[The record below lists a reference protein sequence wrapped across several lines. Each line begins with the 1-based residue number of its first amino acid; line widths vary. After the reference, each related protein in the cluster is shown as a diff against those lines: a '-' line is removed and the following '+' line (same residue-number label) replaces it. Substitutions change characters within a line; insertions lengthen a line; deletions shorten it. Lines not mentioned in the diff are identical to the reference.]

1 MKMVKKYKW
10 LIILPIVVLAIVFS
24 FFYYFHQKDVKTFA
38 DFFAS
43 YEKFDKAISDFSV
56 GDTTDLESKA
66 YSALIE
72 FDAKASTFRIS
83 SLVENDA
90 ELMRKA
96 PDIVDLSKTE
106 LDILKSYKKAVD
118 DKNADSDILARE
130 FGDLTNKRQTAYA
143 HFRQLA
149 GLKD

>member
-1 MKMVKKYKW
+1 MIREYKW
-10 LIILPIVVLAIVFS
+10 LIILPIVILLSVFS

-43 YEKFDKAISDFSV
+43 YEKFDKAISNFSI
-56 GDTTDLESKA
+56 GNTTDLESKTEI
-66 YSALIE
+66 ALKE
-72 FDAKASTFRIS
+72 LDTKATSFRIS

-96 PDIVDLSKTE
+96 PEIVDLSKKE
-106 LDILKSYKKAVD
+106 LGTLKSYKKAVL
-118 DKNADSDILARE
+118 DKNTDTDNLARE
-130 FGDLTNKRQTAYA
+130 FGYLTNKRQIAYT

-149 GLKD
+149 GLKY

>member
-1 MKMVKKYKW
+1 MIREYKW
-10 LIILPIVVLAIVFS
+10 LIILPVILLSVFS

-43 YEKFDKAISDFSV
+43 YEKFDKAISNFSI
-56 GDTTDLESKA
+56 GNTTDLESKTEI
-66 YSALIE
+66 ALKE
-72 FDAKASTFRIS
+72 LDTKATSFRIS

-96 PDIVDLSKTE
+96 PEIVDLSKKE
-106 LDILKSYKKAVD
+106 LGTLKSYKKAVL
-118 DKNADSDILARE
+118 DKNTDTDNLARE
-130 FGDLTNKRQTAYA
+130 FGYLTNKRQIAYT

-149 GLKD
+149 GLKY

>member
-1 MKMVKKYKW
+1 MIREYKW
-10 LIILPIVVLAIVFS
+10 LIILPIVILLSVFS

-43 YEKFDKAISDFSV
+43 YEKFDKAISNFSI
-56 GDTTDLESKA
+56 GNTTDLESKTEI
-66 YSALIE
+66 ALKE
-72 FDAKASTFRIS
+72 LDTKATSFRIS

-96 PDIVDLSKTE
+96 PEIVDLSKKE
-106 LDILKSYKKAVD
+106 LGTLKSYKKAVL
-118 DKNADSDILARE
+118 DKNTDPDNLARE
-130 FGDLTNKRQTAYA
+130 FGYLTNKRQIAYT

-149 GLKD
+149 GLKY

>member
-1 MKMVKKYKW
+1 MIREYKW
-10 LIILPIVVLAIVFS
+10 LIILPVILLSVFS

-43 YEKFDKAISDFSV
+43 YEKFDKAISNFSI
-56 GDTTDLESKA
+56 GNTTDLESKTEI
-66 YSALIE
+66 ALKE
-72 FDAKASTFRIS
+72 LDTKATSFRIS

-96 PDIVDLSKTE
+96 PEIVDLSKKE
-106 LDILKSYKKAVD
+106 LGTLKSYKKAVL
-118 DKNADSDILARE
+118 DKNTDPDNLARE
-130 FGDLTNKRQTAYA
+130 FGYLTNKRQIAYT

-149 GLKD
+149 GLKY